1 MAKNR
6 VETEILGRSFTI
18 QSEDDEEHIRRVIDF
33 LQNHIKEIKEHYPL
47 ADPLK
52 ISILASLN
60 LADEIIKMSHD
71 NRTNKLAEDEIEEV
85 NRIAA
90 ALIDKLESS
99 LVE

>member
-6 VETEILGRSFTI
+6 VDTEILGRSFTI
-18 QSEDDEEHIRRVIDF
+18 QSEDDEEHIRHVIDF
-33 LQNHIKEIKEHYPL
+33 LQNHITEIKEHYPL

-52 ISILASLN
+52 IAILACLN

-71 NRTNKLAEDEIEEV
+71 QLSARPAEEEIEEL

-90 ALIDKLESS
+90 KLIDRLESS